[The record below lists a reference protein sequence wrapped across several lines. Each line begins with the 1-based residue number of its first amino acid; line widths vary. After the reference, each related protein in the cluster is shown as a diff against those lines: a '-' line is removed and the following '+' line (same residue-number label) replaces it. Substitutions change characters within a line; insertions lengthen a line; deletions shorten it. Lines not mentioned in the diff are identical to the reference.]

1 MNVKMGENEIK
12 FPENQK
18 LSVLEDVRHS
28 LTEDRNWVNRKEKR
42 MERMRGESQSFS
54 QATKKKSN
62 LPLAMMTR
70 IQIIL
75 RKMPRNLLE
84 RKGMLILLR
93 IHMIQMMI
101 YLTSIITFVQVQE
114 MVSLNVKLQ
123 KLYSILNI
131 TCQMSSLMEQ

>member
-1 MNVKMGENEIK
+1 
-12 FPENQK
+12 
-18 LSVLEDVRHS
+18 
-28 LTEDRNWVNRKEKR
+28 
-42 MERMRGESQSFS
+42 MRGESQSFS